1 MHTSY
6 FKINLFL
13 RFSNEG
19 LELASE
25 VELSSTATDY
35 GAEILVGANGEF
47 VYASSRGT
55 GVVVVYKLEQDD
67 SLTRIQEFKLNGT
80 WPRSMAI
87 MDTRLVVTDQKG
99 GTLQLLEIN
108 PETGLIGE
116 NPGYVYKTPP
126 EPAFV
131 GFMTFEIENATEA
144 VTAEVDSI
152 ESNNEADATEATTID
167 KDETAATSD
176 TIAFTSHVIQEMV
189 LSIAILILLM

>member
-1 MHTSY
+1 M
-6 FKINLFL
+6 
-13 RFSNEG
+13 
-19 LELASE
+19 ELASE

-35 GAEILVGANGEF
+35 GAEILVGPTGEF

-116 NPGYVYKTPP
+116 NPGNVYKTPP

-131 GFMTFEIENATEA
+131 GFMTHEIENETRA
-144 VTAEVDSI
+144 VTTEVDAI
-152 ESNNEADATEATTID
+152 ELKNEADATEATTND
-167 KDETAATSD
+167 GVETVATSN
-176 TIAFTSHVIQEMV
+176 TRAFTSHVFHEMI
-189 LSIAILILLM
+189 LSIAILILSM

>member
-67 SLTRIQEFKLNGT
+67 SLVKMQEFNLVGT

-87 MDTRLVVTDQKG
+87 RDTMMVVTDEHG
-99 GTLQLLEIN
+99 DTVQLLEIDPTTGMLSGN
-108 PETGLIGE
+108 P
-116 NPGYVYKTPP
+116 NNVYKTPTRP
-126 EPAFV
+126 SFV
-131 GFMTFEIENATEA
+131 DFMN
-144 VTAEVDSI
+144 
-152 ESNNEADATEATTID
+152 
-167 KDETAATSD
+167 
-176 TIAFTSHVIQEMV
+176 
-189 LSIAILILLM
+189 